1 MPYLF
6 YCCLVYLLL
15 ITACE
20 SSPQKEPPV
29 VAVAQD
35 TVVLE
40 SEPDSLVSLKLAF
53 VGDIM
58 GHTNQIRSAA
68 GAPQYF
74 KSKDQKVFDYELCF
88 RYIAPILKQ
97 ADIAVGNLELTLS
110 NKGRYT
116 GYPMFRSPDALA
128 GALKQAGFDLLSTSN
143 NHSNDGGKYGLL
155 HTLEVLDS
163 LGIAHTGTF
172 RDSSER
178 DSLYPL
184 LIEKEVDGVVF
195 RLAFLNY
202 TYATNGVFAKPPTF
216 VNWIDTAWMSQ
227 DIEKA
232 KALQPDAII
241 ALMHWGHEYHLDEYH
256 TQQAT
261 AQFLWKKGV
270 DVIIGGHPH
279 VIQPVKLDTLWTADS
294 SQQKEVLVAY
304 SLGNFISNQ
313 YQPNTDLGL
322 LFELELIKHRK
333 QNTLSLGQHNY
344 VFTWRYIYGRGIDSL
359 EKGFDWKYSVLPVAA
374 FEQGKGQELVAL
386 TTADSLAMA
395 KVTQKL
401 RAHLLP
407 YQSSERK
414 INLSELGAVAPFQPQ
429 QQKDSSLVVE

>member
-6 YCCLVYLLL
+6 YYGLATALLL
-15 ITACE
+15 VACQPSQQKQPSAITE
-20 SSPQKEPPV
+20 V
-29 VAVAQD
+29 QD
-35 TVVLE
+35 TIVV

-68 GAPQYF
+68 GDPQYF
-74 KSKDQKVFDYELCF
+74 KSKDQSVFDYELCF
-88 RYIAPILKQ
+88 RYISPILAQ

-128 GALKQAGFDLLSTSN
+128 VALKQASFDVLSTSN

-172 RDSSER
+172 RDTSER

-184 LIEKEVDGVVF
+184 LIEKEVDGVTF

-202 TYATNGVFAKPPTF
+202 TYATNGVFAKSPTF
-216 VNWIDTAWMSQ
+216 VNWIDTALMSQ

-232 KALQPDAII
+232 KALQPDIII

-256 TQQAT
+256 TQQAI
-261 AQFLWKKGV
+261 AQFLGKKGV

-279 VIQPVKLDTLWTADS
+279 VIQPIKMDTVWTVDS
-294 SQQKEVLVAY
+294 SQQREVLVAY

-313 YQPNTDLGL
+313 YRPNTDLGL

-333 QNTLSLGQHNY
+333 QNTLSLGKHNY
-344 VFTWRYIYGRGIDSL
+344 VFTWRYVYGRDIDSL
-359 EKGFDWKYSVLPVAA
+359 QKGFDWKYSVLPVAA
-374 FEQGKGQELVAL
+374 FEQGKGQELVPL
-386 TTADSLAMA
+386 GTYDSLAMA
-395 KVTQKL
+395 EVTQYL
-401 RAHLLP
+401 RAHMAQ
-407 YQSSERK
+407 YYSEERK
-414 INLSELGAVAPFQPQ
+414 VNLSELGAVAPFFSKE
-429 QQKDSSLVVE
+429 QKDTLPMLE